1 MGVFAPT
8 HAAKTR
14 TPSDPSPPA
23 SGYAGERC
31 MLHVF
36 DSVIAPAAERFRPD
50 LILVSAGFD
59 AHYRDP
65 FQGLQLRRVELAFC
79 AADLWVL
86 WWAFAVPPRCLRG
99 AAAHAQVGR

>member
-1 MGVFAPT
+1 
-8 HAAKTR
+8 
-14 TPSDPSPPA
+14 
-23 SGYAGERC
+23 

-36 DSVIAPAAERFRPD
+36 DGVIAPAAERFRPD